1 MQEALRRALCGAVR
15 EVKVNEPFNFSEGAF
30 WPDFSYGASW
40 VHKMDPRVPFMKV
53 SCVRDMIFYNG
64 EFDPGSG

>member
-1 MQEALRRALCGAVR
+1 MQEALRRALLGAVR

-30 WPDFSYGASW
+30 WPDFSEERPGYTRWIRGLSAASAIQ
-40 VHKMDPRVPFMKV
+40 
-53 SCVRDMIFYNG
+53 IFYNG

>member
-30 WPDFSYGASW
+30 WPDFSYGTSW
-40 VHKMDPRVPFMKV
+40 VHKMDPRPFGR
-53 SCVRDMIFYNG
+53 VRDMIFYNG